1 MSGLEIRSKKLK
13 FYDQLPGVVHI
24 TAKQVIKWSFP
35 VAVQTKTAAI
45 RFCFLISENEVVIL
59 PPKWRPKTAANVSKY
74 TQPYCVLRLLTNT
87 IKFLSRIWFVDAE
100 KTDAVKSTCKEREL
114 FTFVSL
120 ICQYDRYFVFS
131 S

>member
-13 FYDQLPGVVHI
+13 FCDQLPGVVHI

-59 PPKWRPKTAANVSKY
+59 PPKWRAKNCCERFKICAA
-74 TQPYCVLRLLTNT
+74 VLCSQMIN
-87 IKFLSRIWFVDAE
+87 
-100 KTDAVKSTCKEREL
+100 
-114 FTFVSL
+114 
-120 ICQYDRYFVFS
+120 
-131 S
+131 